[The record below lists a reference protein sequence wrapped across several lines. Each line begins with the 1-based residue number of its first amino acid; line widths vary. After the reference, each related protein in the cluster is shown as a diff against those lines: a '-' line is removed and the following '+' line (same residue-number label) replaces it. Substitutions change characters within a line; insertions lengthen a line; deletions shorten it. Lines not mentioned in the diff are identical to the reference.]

1 MTDCSICYEPVIE
14 HPAPGATGSHRSSC
28 GHLYHPACIAKW
40 HRTQS
45 TCPMCRQQAGAM
57 EDCAQDE
64 AEEDEEDDE
73 EDDEENEEDF
83 HGGEVIRISRAG
95 LEFILRQAG
104 GIGMTPGV
112 EAEVEINESNE
123 VVIERFELAR
133 ILQEQGG
140 TPLSDAQWTQLIS
153 IYPPAEYNDDE
164 VVEVPRAPL
173 QLTFDNW
180 GPDEEMV
187 VVLDE

>member
-1 MTDCSICYEPVIE
+1 MTDCCICYEPVID
-14 HPAPGATGSHRSSC
+14 HPAPGATGSYRSSC
-28 GHLYHPACIAKW
+28 GHVSHPSCIAKW

-45 TCPMCRQQAGAM
+45 TCPMCRKQAGSM

-64 AEEDEEDDE
+64 AEDEEDDE

-83 HGGEVIRISRAG
+83 HGGDIIRISRAG

-104 GIGMTPGV
+104 GVGMTAGV
-112 EAEVEINESNE
+112 EAEVEINEFNE

-133 ILQEQGG
+133 ILQEQGCR
-140 TPLSDAQWTQLIS
+140 PLSDAQWVQLIS
-153 IYPPAEYNDDE
+153 VYPPAEYDE
-164 VVEVPRAPL
+164 EEPAVPRAPL

-180 GPDEEMV
+180 LPDEEMV
-187 VVLDE
+187 IPLNH

>member
-73 EDDEENEEDF
+73 EDEEENEEDF
-83 HGGEVIRISRAG
+83 HGGDVIRISRAG

-153 IYPPAEYNDDE
+153 IYPPAEYDE

-180 GPDEEMV
+180 GPDVEMIV
-187 VVLDE
+187 PLDE